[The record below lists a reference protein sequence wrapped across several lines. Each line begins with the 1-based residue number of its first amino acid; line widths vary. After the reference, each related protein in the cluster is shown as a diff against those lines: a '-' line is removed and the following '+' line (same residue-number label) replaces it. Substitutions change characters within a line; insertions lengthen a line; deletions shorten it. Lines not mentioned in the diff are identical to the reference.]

1 MITYDQA
8 LDYIYNLTKY
18 GIKLGLNNI
27 RELLESLGNPQKNIK
42 IIHVGGTNGKGSTVS
57 TISSILQSEGYKVGL
72 FTSPHLVDFTER
84 IKIDNRRITRNKI
97 CELVEKI
104 KPHVKNVEKVHD
116 CNHPTF
122 FEVITAMTFLYFYE
136 EKVDFIVLEVGLG
149 GRLDATNICEPLI
162 SVITHVDFDHMDRLG
177 NSLEEIAKE
186 KAGIIKQ
193 DGLVVNTH
201 QYKEAG
207 KVIARI
213 AGEKKSRIISLGKEA
228 NYKIK
233 KIDING
239 IIFDYFGIF
248 ENYNELYTPL
258 LGKHQAENAALAITT
273 IQALRYKGI
282 DVSRRAIIKGLKN
295 LKWEGRLEIVKKNP
309 TILLDGAHNPSG
321 IRVVKNA
328 LKEIFKYNK
337 LILILAIFSDKNYSK
352 MIEIITPMSDIVIV
366 TMMKSQRATS
376 SKVLAGEISHYKDKK
391 NIFVEKDIFLA
402 IELALKKAKKDDLIC
417 ITGSLHTVGEAK
429 EYFQKNKKEEKN

>member
-1 MITYDQA
+1 
-8 LDYIYNLTKY
+8 
-18 GIKLGLNNI
+18 
-27 RELLESLGNPQKNIK
+27 
-42 IIHVGGTNGKGSTVS
+42 
-57 TISSILQSEGYKVGL
+57 
-72 FTSPHLVDFTER
+72 
-84 IKIDNRRITRNKI
+84 
-97 CELVEKI
+97 
-104 KPHVKNVEKVHD
+104 
-116 CNHPTF
+116 
-122 FEVITAMTFLYFYE
+122 
-136 EKVDFIVLEVGLG
+136 
-149 GRLDATNICEPLI
+149 
-162 SVITHVDFDHMDRLG
+162 
-177 NSLEEIAKE
+177 
-186 KAGIIKQ
+186 
-193 DGLVVNTH
+193 
-201 QYKEAG
+201 
-207 KVIARI
+207 
-213 AGEKKSRIISLGKEA
+213 
-228 NYKIK
+228 
-233 KIDING
+233 
-239 IIFDYFGIF
+239 
-248 ENYNELYTPL
+248 